1 MLPGKWVSLFSV
13 SVLIMRRKNGGY
25 GLGKTF
31 LLDVLEF
38 LAAGGHHL
46 VGRRGEG
53 IVSSGWS
60 VSHCFRF
67 EIRGEE
73 EEEEGILLLSEFLL
87 EQLTLH
93 LEAREGIA
101 LMHRLNIWRGF

>member
-1 MLPGKWVSLFSV
+1 MESKRG
-13 SVLIMRRKNGGY
+13 GGY
-25 GLGKTF
+25 GLGKPF

-60 VSHCFRF
+60 VSHCFHF
-67 EIRGEE
+67 EIRGEEE

-93 LEAREGIA
+93 LEA
-101 LMHRLNIWRGF
+101 